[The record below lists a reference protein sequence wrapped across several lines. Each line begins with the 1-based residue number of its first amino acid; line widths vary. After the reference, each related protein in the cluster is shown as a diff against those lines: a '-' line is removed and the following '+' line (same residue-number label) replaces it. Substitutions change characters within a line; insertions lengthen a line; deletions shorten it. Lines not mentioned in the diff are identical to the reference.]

1 MSSNKLTFV
10 PSTALA
16 NMTSV
21 RSLDLSNNYLPSPP
35 SMVWHTMD
43 RLRYLSIAANP
54 IKTLTND
61 SFLGLERLE
70 VLVISYMDIDS
81 IKVR

>member
-1 MSSNKLTFV
+1 
-10 PSTALA
+10 
-16 NMTSV
+16 
-21 RSLDLSNNYLPSPP
+21 
-35 SMVWHTMD
+35 MVWHTMD
-43 RLRYLSIAANP
+43 RLRSLSIANNP

-70 VLVISYMDIDS
+70 VLDISYMDIDS